1 MKKNIFS
8 LAVIL
13 TSTAVFAQQQKE
25 EQTPLNK
32 LEQQT
37 QALEYAVSNLQKL
50 KVSGYIQTQYQWG
63 EDAASLK
70 VGSRNE
76 NPKEPFNRMGVRR
89 GRVKFA
95 YEEGLTSSVFQIDMT
110 EKGIGF
116 KDVYL
121 QIKDPWVGTISF
133 KAGIFDRPFG
143 YEISYSSS
151 RRESPERSTVYQTL
165 FPDERDMGASFTL
178 QPSKISPWHF
188 LKLEA
193 GLFAGNGI
201 KQETDSKKD
210 FIGHL
215 TANDNFRSNGK
226 WSIGVSYYNGRVY
239 QGTENVYS
247 MKGNALVLISDDS
260 NIGKFSKREYF
271 GADAQLSLKSVV
283 GLTQL
288 RGEYLLGTQ
297 PGVRGGSKSPNS
309 STLLSTDTYI
319 RNFSGGYV
327 MLIQDLG
334 RLPLSAVAKYDW
346 YNPNTKVSDKEIGQK
361 GTDKGDIAYYTL
373 GLGFLWQANNN
384 IRIQAYYD
392 IVKNETTE
400 NLADFSSDIKDD
412 LFTLRLQYKF

>member
-1 MKKNIFS
+1 MKKNFFS

-13 TSTAVFAQQQKE
+13 TSTVAFAQQQKE
-25 EQTPLNK
+25 ELSPLNK

-63 EDAASLK
+63 EEAASLK

-76 NPKEPFNRMGVRR
+76 NPQEPFNRMGIRR
-89 GRVKFA
+89 GRVKLT
-95 YEEGLTSSVFQIDMT
+95 YDEGITSSVFQIDMT

-121 QIKDPWVGTISF
+121 QIKDPWVETISL

-215 TANDNFRSNGK
+215 SASDNFRSKGK
-226 WSIGVSYYNGRVY
+226 WGIGISYYNGRVY
-239 QGTENVYS
+239 QGTENIYS
-247 MKGNALVLISDDS
+247 MKGNALVLSSDAS

-271 GADAQLSLKSVV
+271 GADAQLCLKSVV
-283 GLTQL
+283 GMTQL

-297 PGVRGGSKSPNS
+297 PSFKDGSKSPNS

-319 RNFSGGYV
+319 RDFSGGYF

-334 RLPLSAVAKYDW
+334 RVPLSAVAKYDW
-346 YNPNTKVSDKEIGQK
+346 YNPNTKVSDKEIGQN
-361 GTDKGDIAYYTL
+361 GTDKGDIAYHTL

-400 NLADFSSDIKDD
+400 NLADFSSDRNDD